1 MLESNFRVLS
11 YFEQTITHNLEQNFP
26 LDIKKKNL
34 LDCVDFIEKETYV
47 SLMILYVI
55 VNKNQ

>member
-11 YFEQTITHNLEQNFP
+11 HFEQTITHNLEQNFP